1 VHGRQRLELRRG
13 DRVRY
18 PLAALVLLA
27 ACSEASAPRD
37 QRPQTDAAT
46 LAPDAAPPQDAA
58 PQAFVDAAPQA
69 LVDAAPQD
77 AAVQATDTAAP
88 PPSVDAVVEP
98 EDAAPRP
105 LRAAQWWPA
114 DALEWVGEPPVR
126 VDLNGQTA
134 ARLSPAHR
142 LRLRLEPGA
151 EDAPAALVVEAALW
165 RREEGRVRV
174 RVDAGPWR
182 EGLVLGEGDAPRR
195 LVRQTD
201 AETAGVGLTHVPPP
215 LPLDLRGASTL
226 EVEVIEAGAAVLGV
240 GLVDARATDVETTTG
255 DSPTWPPG
263 ASSNGDAVTELA
275 LAPCLEADCDDGA
288 ALTRAVADAPETPL
302 RVRLLAGRF
311 RLRTPVVVARSNV
324 HVEAA
329 PDATLVWDPADA
341 SAGAAMVVR
350 GRGPIAPEVEVV
362 GDVSAFAWSLPLS
375 APLAAASPWVR
386 LVSDDHLDVPR
397 VCVNGRDVER
407 FQRHTQH
414 IARALL
420 TPNDAPTPSVEL
432 DRGIGVNLPAAA
444 RPRVAPLELLTG
456 IRLTGLTLEA
466 LCPRAWAEPL
476 TRTPTC
482 DNPGVVD
489 DDGIALTWT
498 AGAVVEGAA
507 LRGFGAFSVS
517 VRDAFETRVVG
528 LKMDHPSNYGEGGRG
543 YGLHAITAARTLVR
557 GADVH
562 TARHALVIDFGSSD
576 TQLIG
581 GLLRDTT
588 LAPIDVHGEAS
599 RDTLIRG
606 NDVRGGQTGILIGGG
621 GLEVH
626 CNDGPRHHVE
636 LNTVRGAGASFGVA
650 NATRNVT
657 FRGNDVADA
666 LTHLTV
672 AFESGEVLAVG
683 NRFGPSS
690 GTPVLVTSGSGPV
703 MIERNV
709 FEAACSE
716 ATAVVNAGGVGVVAR
731 ENAYC
736 PAPIGE

>member
-1 VHGRQRLELRRG
+1 MRC
-13 DRVRY
+13 

-27 ACSEASAPRD
+27 ACSEASPPRE

-46 LAPDAAPPQDAA
+46 LAQDAATLAQDAAQPLDA
-58 PQAFVDAAPQA
+58 PQAFVDAA
-69 LVDAAPQD
+69 APQD
-77 AAVQATDTAAP
+77 ATVQAADTATP
-88 PPSVDAVVEP
+88 PPPVDAVVGP

-114 DALEWVGEPPVR
+114 DALEWVGEPPAR
-126 VDLNGQTA
+126 VDLNGRTA
-134 ARLSPAHR
+134 ARLSPVHR
-142 LRLRLEPGA
+142 LRLRLEPSA
-151 EDAPAALVVEAALW
+151 EDTPAALVVEAALW

-195 LVRQTD
+195 LVRRTD
-201 AETAGVGLTHVPPP
+201 AEAEGVGLAHIPPP
-215 LPLDLRGASTL
+215 LPLDLRGASMI
-226 EVEVIEAGAAVLGV
+226 EIEVIEAGPAVLGV
-240 GLVDARATDVETTTG
+240 GLVDARATDVETTAG
-255 DSPTWPPG
+255 DLPTWPPD

-275 LAPCLEADCDDGA
+275 LAPCVEADCDDGA
-288 ALTRAVADAPETPL
+288 ALTRAVADAPATALHL
-302 RVRLLAGRF
+302 RLSAGRF
-311 RLRTPVVVARSNV
+311 RLRTPFVIARSNV

-362 GDVSAFAWSLPLS
+362 GDVSAFAWSVPLS
-375 APLAAASPWVR
+375 AQLAAASPWVR
-386 LVSDDHLDVPR
+386 LVADDHLDVPR

-414 IARALL
+414 IARALP
-420 TPNDAPTPSVEL
+420 TPNDAPAPSVEL
-432 DRGIGVNLPAAA
+432 DRGIGVDLPAAA
-444 RPRVAPLELLTG
+444 RPRVAPVELLTG

-476 TRTPTC
+476 TRTPAC

-557 GADVH
+557 SADVH
-562 TARHALVIDFGSSD
+562 TARHALVVDFGSSD

-581 GLLRDTT
+581 GRLRDTT

-599 RDTLIRG
+599 RDTLVRG
-606 NDVRGGQTGILIGGG
+606 NDVHGGQTGILIGGG

-636 LNTVRGAGASFGVA
+636 LNTVRGAGSSFGVA

-683 NRFGPSS
+683 NRLGPSS

-716 ATAVVNAGGVGVVAR
+716 AAAVVNAGGVGVVAR

-736 PAPIGE
+736 PALSSE